1 MPFLYSFYALVLV
14 VIVCAAIYNEQQKK
28 GKFPKKFIILKE
40 QDNCLTIVLSLA
52 LGPEFSKIPG
62 LIKKLNTINGVHC
75 IDNSVNWIRV
85 EKQSNCDWKKLSPE
99 VKRELKNNFKATLK

>member
-40 QDNCLTIVLSLA
+40 QDNCLTIV
-52 LGPEFSKIPG
+52 
-62 LIKKLNTINGVHC
+62 IN
-75 IDNSVNWIRV
+75 
-85 EKQSNCDWKKLSPE
+85 
-99 VKRELKNNFKATLK
+99 